1 MLHKST
7 FQGKQKQPPEKFC
20 KKGVLRRP
28 QPATL
33 VKKRFW
39 HRSFPMNFANFLR
52 TPFLTSRGK
61 KLMWKE
67 VYFRLIY
74 K

>member
-20 KKGVLRRP
+20 KKGVLSRP

-33 VKKRFW
+33 VKKILAQEFSYEFCKFSKNTFSYLPW
-39 HRSFPMNFANFLR
+39 
-52 TPFLTSRGK
+52 
-61 KLMWKE
+61 
-67 VYFRLIY
+67 
-74 K
+74 